1 MFDDYA
7 FFAGAT
13 KIIDIFCD
21 TYNLKLQVFPF
32 AKSPTYIIKD

>member
-13 KIIDIFCD
+13 QIIDIFC
-21 TYNLKLQVFPF
+21 TTHNLNLQVSTLS
-32 AKSPTYIIKD
+32 KSPAYIIKD